1 MSVPFKR
8 IMTIDFE
15 TAWDSKDYTLS
26 KMTNEE
32 YVRDPRFK
40 AWGMC
45 YHFLGEPDKTYWVG
59 DRHLPDF
66 LGRVDW
72 STTAVLAQNTMF
84 DASILAWH
92 YGVHPVFMFD
102 TLSMGRAL
110 RGPKRKNSLAAM
122 AEDYCLPPKGKAV
135 HSTDGITDRLG
146 IEIERELAEY
156 CKHDVYL
163 CEELFKRFL
172 YRIEP
177 GQVPGTTLPLLPQK
191 EWRYPIKELRLID
204 MILRMYTRPL
214 LQADTVMLETAID
227 EEREHREALLTRLG
241 VNDAQLASTPQFA
254 AILEALGVDVPYKK
268 SPKTGEDIPALAKK
282 DAMFQALLTGD
293 DENVSALCEAR
304 LLVKSTTERTRAQRF
319 CEISKRGSIPFP
331 VSYYGAGTGRLAAAR
346 GEAINMQNLKRG
358 SRLRQGLMAP
368 DGHVVGVVD
377 LSQIE
382 PRVLACMADYEELL
396 NVFRSGQD
404 PYATFGI
411 TMFNIPGLTKETHP
425 VHRQSA
431 KSAMLGAGYQLG
443 WASFAAQLLVGFLGA
458 PPVRYEKAFAKQLG
472 IDAAYIQKF
481 LDYPPN
487 VEAMLGIAHTCTKQE
502 LLVHCVVAKKL
513 IELYRASAYPV
524 VGLWTLYDQL
534 IERSLA
540 DGEEYRHKCLVFRKE
555 EIVLPNGMSL
565 LYPNLRRVKDPK
577 RGMQWVYG
585 EDTKLY
591 AGKITNNTTQALAR
605 IIMTDGMLR
614 QAKRLPVI
622 GSVHDESITLL
633 EEAHAQE
640 QFDWAMQQMLVEPK
654 YLPGIPLAADGGWH
668 KRYGLAK
675 Q

>member
-26 KMTNEE
+26 KMTTEE

-84 DASILAWH
+84 DAAILAWH
-92 YGVHPVFMFD
+92 YDVHPVFMFD

-122 AEDYCLPPKGKAV
+122 ADDYGLPPKGKAV
-135 HSTDGITDRLG
+135 HSTDGITGRLG

-177 GQVPGTTLPLLPQK
+177 GQTPGNTLPLLPQN
-191 EWRYPIKELRLID
+191 EWRYPVKELRLID

-227 EEREHREALLTRLG
+227 EEREHRESLLARLG

-254 AILEALGVDVPYKK
+254 AILTTLGVDVPYKK
-268 SPKTGEDIPALAKK
+268 SPKTGENIPALAKK

-319 CEISKRGSIPFP
+319 CEISKRGAIPFP

-404 PYATFGI
+404 PYATFGS

-472 IDAAYIQKF
+472 IDADYIQKF

-487 VEAMLGIAHTCTKQE
+487 VEAMAGIAHTCTKQE